1 MFDLI
6 TTSLPDLVSELSTAS
21 SDLST
26 SFGNITT
33 AASSLMDVS
42 SITAPTFSNALSS
55 ISPSLNLYSI
65 SMPSMSSFSPLD
77 IIKITDGCHLETPG
91 GGDILLAIQN
101 AVSSVVDGI
110 LDNLKEQL
118 QKAAQM
124 FVNIVP
130 QIKELMSWLKDEL
143 DSLWESIKTS
153 YNEWFGNKED
163 LKFQIEAMMENGTGN
178 IDSAKMKEMLNKKS
192 LWDRAV
198 SWFEKLLKE
207 DICPIIATLKTSV
220 EDFVDT
226 LKDIREKVLPKLD
239 KCMEDFGKL
248 PGDVACLMKAA
259 SSVFA

>member
-6 TTSLPDLVSELSTAS
+6 TTSLPGLISELSTAA

-33 AASSLMDVS
+33 AASSLVDVS
-42 SITAPTFSNALSS
+42 SITAPTFSNALGS

-65 SMPSMSSFSPLD
+65 SMPSMGGFSPLD
-77 IIKITDGCHLETPG
+77 IIKITDGCHLESVG

-110 LDNLKEQL
+110 LDSLKEQL
-118 QKAAQM
+118 QKASQM

-130 QIKELMSWLKDEL
+130 QIKEILTWLKNEL

-153 YNEWFGNKED
+153 YIEWFGNKED
-163 LKFQIEAMMENGTGN
+163 LKIQIESMMESGVGDV
-178 IDSAKMKEMLNKKS
+178 DSAQMKEMLNKKS
-192 LWDRAV
+192 LWERAV

-207 DICPIIATLKTSV
+207 TICPMIATLKTSV
-220 EDFVDT
+220 EDFVEI
-226 LKDIREKVLPKLD
+226 LKNIREKVLPKLD
-239 KCMEDFGKL
+239 KCTEDFGKL